1 MKPIN
6 RRVFLT
12 RSSMAV
18 AAAGVASA
26 VPGLATGLVATE
38 AEAPAAES
46 AIADSQSVGDAAAMT
61 EPLVVHV
68 RDLASGEIGLY
79 SGTRE
84 VVVHDP
90 GLASR
95 IFHASR

>member
-1 MKPIN
+1 MPGAHWG
-6 RRVFLT
+6 V
-12 RSSMAV
+12 
-18 AAAGVASA
+18 AGVASA
-26 VPGLATGLVATE
+26 VPGLATGLAATG

-46 AIADSQSVGDAAAMT
+46 EITGDAAAMT

-68 RDLASGEIGLY
+68 KDLASGEIGLY

-95 IFHASR
+95 IFNASR